1 VTPLRARQSP
11 GTSIRITLSEMPYVG
26 HPTDSTLIM
35 AILCNLKVRAR
46 LRPSPAL
53 LMSNVADWAVR
64 STGQCN
70 TFCSLSAGV
79 SKPKVF
85 RGR

>member
-1 VTPLRARQSP
+1 MTPLRARQSP

-26 HPTDSTLIM
+26 HPTDSSLIM

-53 LMSNVADWAVR
+53 LMSNVADWHKTDMSLQSPHAGCWEMNGRR
-64 STGQCN
+64 SDI
-70 TFCSLSAGV
+70 A
-79 SKPKVF
+79 
-85 RGR
+85 